1 MKLNN
6 HTFLRNN
13 IYNFKINYN
22 LINNKFNIDYL
33 LYNINLINNK
43 FIKINILNLNNN
55 IINLKNYININ
66 KIYFLNI
73 YFYIYNIFINYK
85 LNMLNIKNYKYNE
98 YYLSNLIKYYI
109 KKNINIKKI
118 SKNIYIILNNFNN
131 IKGFKLIFKGRFKD
145 SLRKIKKSFIYG
157 KLNLQTL
164 KYNIVQLNFNVK
176 SYNGLIGIKLILSKI

>member
-22 LINNKFNIDYL
+22 LINIKFNSNYL
-33 LYNINLINNK
+33 LYNINLIDNK
-43 FIKINILNLNNN
+43 FIKLNILNFNNILNL
-55 IINLKNYININ
+55 KNFININ

-73 YFYIYNIFINYK
+73 YFYIFNIFFNYK
-85 LNMLNIKNYKYNE
+85 LNILNIKNLKSNE
-98 YYLSNLIKYYI
+98 YYLSNLIKYYL

-118 SKNIYIILNNFNN
+118 SKNIYIILNNLDN

-164 KYNIVQLNFNVK
+164 KYNIVQFNFNVK